1 MLERHIIPKLTQ
13 GEIDHLNRPISITE
27 IQTII
32 ILPEEKAP
40 GPDFFTGE
48 LYQSFKKEM
57 IPNLFSILQ
66 KRETEGTLPHSF
78 FETRITPITKPEKDK
93 KTTVRYIM
101 GSCKNPN
108 QNYSSLHPKMYRK
121 NVLHNQLGL
130 SQVFKAV

>member
-13 GEIDHLNRPISITE
+13 GEIGHLNRPISITE

-93 KTTVRYIM
+93 KTTVRYISWVAAKILTKIIAHCIQRCIERM
-101 GSCKNPN
+101 
-108 QNYSSLHPKMYRK
+108 YSIT
-121 NVLHNQLGL
+121 N
-130 SQVFKAV
+130 

>member
-13 GEIDHLNRPISITE
+13 GETDHLNRPISITE

-93 KTTVRYIM
+93 KTTVRYISWVAAKILTKIIAHCIQRCIERM
-101 GSCKNPN
+101 FSITN
-108 QNYSSLHPKMYRK
+108 
-121 NVLHNQLGL
+121 
-130 SQVFKAV
+130 

>member
-13 GEIDHLNRPISITE
+13 GETDHLNRPISITE

-93 KTTVRYIM
+93 KTTVQCISWVAAKILTKIIAHCIQRCIERM
-101 GSCKNPN
+101 FSITN
-108 QNYSSLHPKMYRK
+108 
-121 NVLHNQLGL
+121 
-130 SQVFKAV
+130 

>member
-13 GEIDHLNRPISITE
+13 GEIGHLNRPISITE

-78 FETRITPITKPEKDK
+78 FETGITPITKPK
-93 KTTVRYIM
+93 KTRKLQSDISWVAAKILTKIIAHCIQRCIERM
-101 GSCKNPN
+101 
-108 QNYSSLHPKMYRK
+108 YSIT
-121 NVLHNQLGL
+121 N
-130 SQVFKAV
+130 